1 MFARQKQNFHSFSC
15 SVFSACVFAML
26 SSVVLVDCVVL
37 ICRFG
42 NGRGLFPFVVRCYVV
57 LVGGLCLVIS
67 WMCIVYCCV
76 VCR

>member
-1 MFARQKQNFHSFSC
+1 
-15 SVFSACVFAML
+15 ML

-37 ICRFG
+37 ICLFG
-42 NGRGLFPFVVRCYVV
+42 NGRGLFPFVVMCYVV

-67 WMCIVYCCV
+67 WMCIVYCCG